1 MATWE
6 NTNLACATLW
16 TTLYHMNQ
24 LHTNFDDSGALKM
37 SDLTFYNPLSSGDAR
52 AQEAKMVA
60 DQIDNTFINGRGA
73 KYEEGTTTTIAV
85 NGLVAILTDEN
96 QQVQDL
102 AAKADELY
110 IFWGEQEN
118 QES

>member
-24 LHTNFDDSGALKM
+24 LHTNFEDSGDLKI
-37 SDLTFYNPLSSGDAR
+37 SDLTFFNPLSSGDAR
-52 AQEAKMVA
+52 EQEARMIA
-60 DQIDNTFINGRGA
+60 DQIDNTFVNARGA
-73 KYEEGTTTTIAV
+73 KYADNVTNSTAINGMVSILIDGDKQV
-85 NGLVAILTDEN
+85 N
-96 QQVQDL
+96 DL
-102 AAKADELY
+102 ASEADELY

-118 QES
+118 Q